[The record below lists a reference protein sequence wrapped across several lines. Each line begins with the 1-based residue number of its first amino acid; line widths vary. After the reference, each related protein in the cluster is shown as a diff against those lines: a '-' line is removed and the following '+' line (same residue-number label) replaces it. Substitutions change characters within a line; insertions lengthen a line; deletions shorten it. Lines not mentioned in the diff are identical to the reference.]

1 VEETKAR
8 VLKVMSAIPQ
18 SILYSTT
25 GWYRIMGDDKCE
37 IRHSSTSWTPK
48 AA

>member
-1 VEETKAR
+1 VEETKVR
-8 VLKVMSAIPQ
+8 VLKVLSAIPHGV
-18 SILYSTT
+18 LYSTT